1 VIVVIS
7 RLRLKKIQSL
17 IDLVFNSVHSIFDVV
32 LFEINLLW
40 TVSNNSVSGNDA
52 TATIEDIVG
61 LS

>member
-1 VIVVIS
+1 MIVVIS

-17 IDLVFNSVHSIFDVV
+17 INLVLDGVHSIFDVV
-32 LFEINLLW
+32 LFEINFFR
-40 TVSNNSVSGNDA
+40 TVSNKSVSGNDA